1 MILKFVII
9 SVIVFFCLMALEI
22 GVQLFVNYGRQKPS
36 KGENFFIKKYRIIK
50 NFIIKRYR
58 AFKGRKT
65 PKAEQ

>member
-1 MILKFVII
+1 
-9 SVIVFFCLMALEI
+9 MALEI

-65 PKAEQ
+65 PKVEQ